1 MDSDGETQP
10 LSLPEGYIKPDKM
23 PERIK
28 HHTQT
33 NKPWNLVQCV
43 EYYAGAG
50 IKGISI
56 WRHLLDGISIPET
69 REILNA
75 HGMNVISLVRGGFFV
90 STDASERNR
99 AIDDNLKAIEEAES
113 IGAPLLVLVCGADP
127 GQSQFTSM
135 EQIGEGITQILPSA
149 EKAGIKLAIEPLHP
163 MYAADRSA
171 ISTMKQANDMAET
184 FHSDFLGVAVDVFHL
199 WWDPDLKE
207 EIFRCGALGKLFAF
221 HICDWKPGM
230 TDMLNDRG
238 LMGEGCI
245 DLKQIRGWMTE
256 AGFSGYLEVEVFSE
270 KYWAMDQKQYLDQIK
285 KAYLKHI

>member
-1 MDSDGETQP
+1 MNLSDDITA
-10 LSLPEGYIKPDKM
+10 LSELCI
-23 PERIK
+23 
-28 HHTQT
+28 HTQT

-50 IKGISI
+50 IQGISI